1 MKRLLHFLIAPAVLA
16 LAVSAAPARAD
27 IEVAG
32 VNFDDQARLG
42 NSQLVLNGAGLRTRV
57 FFKVYALGLYLPEK
71 KTAAEAVINAPGP
84 KRIHIVTLRDLSAE
98 QLSDAL
104 VSAFERNHSEVEL
117 APLKAR
123 LDEFRATMLGLG
135 DAAANSTVLLDF
147 LPESGTRL
155 QFNGAPRGKDIPGE
169 DFYRGLL
176 KIWLGQEPAQEDLK
190 EALLGT
196 AP

>member
-1 MKRLLHFLIAPAVLA
+1 MKRLLVSLVAPAVIA
-16 LAVSAAPARAD
+16 LLVTAAPARAD
-27 IEVAG
+27 TEVAG
-32 VNFDDQARLG
+32 VRFGDQTRLG

-71 KTAAEAVINAPGP
+71 KTTAEAIINAHGP

-104 VSAFERNHSEVEL
+104 VSAFEKNHGEAEL

-135 DAAANSTVLLDF
+135 NAAANSTVLLDF
-147 LPESGTRL
+147 IPGSGTRL
-155 QFNGAPRGKDIPGE
+155 QFNGTPRGKDIPGD

-190 EALLGT
+190 QALIGT
-196 AP
+196 AQ